1 MPQALSPRR
10 EQLLLLTLMAAK
22 FTNILDFMIMMP
34 LSAQLMAVFDIS
46 TGQFGLLISAYSLTA
61 GITALVASAIL
72 DRYDAEAECSS
83 VPPRTCFRPRSR
95 GTGRSL

>member
-1 MPQALSPRR
+1 
-10 EQLLLLTLMAAK
+10 
-22 FTNILDFMIMMP
+22 MIMMP

-72 DRYDAEAECSS
+72 DRYDRRRVLLMSYGGLIS
-83 VPPRTCFRPRSR
+83 PLPPAPWRPITS
-95 GTGRSL
+95 